1 MRQGSF
7 ELLFGAMLAL
17 LGSVPSSA
25 WGQNASQPASAV
37 AMPSPTV
44 LTTPG
49 GVRFGIWPKAPDKPA
64 PTLFILGSTI
74 DGTLGSAYFRQAGN
88 ALAER
93 GYLCV
98 SIDLP
103 CHGQEQKSGEPEGI
117 AGWRA
122 RAEKGEDFIKGMTD
136 RLTAVLDDLVK
147 RGWTDPQRVAACGT
161 SRGGFSAVH
170 FAAAEP
176 RVRCVAAYA
185 PVTELTVVRE
195 FLGAE
200 DNAVLK
206 KLSLERQA
214 DRLAGRAVWLIIG
227 DRDDRV
233 STDHSVQ
240 FARAVTKESLKR
252 KVPALV
258 DLHVVV
264 EPQGHTTPK
273 GAAELSAAW
282 IDERL
287 HPPATETKK

>member
-1 MRQGSF
+1 
-7 ELLFGAMLAL
+7 
-17 LGSVPSSA
+17 
-25 WGQNASQPASAV
+25 
-37 AMPSPTV
+37 
-44 LTTPG
+44 
-49 GVRFGIWPKAPDKPA
+49 VRFGIWPKAPDKPA

-88 ALAER
+88 TLAER

-240 FARAVTKESLKR
+240 FARAVTKESLKQ

-282 IDERL
+282 IDEQLRQ
-287 HPPATETKK
+287 PPTETKK

>member
-1 MRQGSF
+1 MTV
-7 ELLFGAMLAL
+7 AL
-17 LGSVPSSA
+17 LGSAASSA
-25 WGQNASQPASAV
+25 IGQDTPKRAAPADASA
-37 AMPSPTV
+37 APTV
-44 LTTPG
+44 LMTAG
-49 GVRFGIWPKAPDKPA
+49 GVRFGVWPKPPDKPS

-88 ALAER
+88 ALSER
-93 GYLCV
+93 GYVCV

-103 CHGQEQKSGEPEGI
+103 CHGQEQKEGEPEGI

-122 RAEKGEDFIKGMTD
+122 RAEKGEDFMKELTD

-147 RGWTDPQRVAACGT
+147 RGWTDPHRVAACGT

-195 FLGAE
+195 FAGAG

-206 KLSLERQA
+206 KLSLEQQA
-214 DRLAGRAVWLIIG
+214 ERLAGRAIWLIIG

-233 STDHSVQ
+233 STDHAIR
-240 FARAVTKESLKR
+240 FARAVTKESLVR
-252 KVPALV
+252 KQPALV

-282 IDERL
+282 IDEQLRQSV
-287 HPPATETKK
+287 AQTKK

>member
-1 MRQGSF
+1 MSRTITGV
-7 ELLFGAMLAL
+7 LRCG
-17 LGSVPSSA
+17 
-25 WGQNASQPASAV
+25 AV
-37 AMPSPTV
+37 AAVLATSTAAFAQEAAKPVTNEPPVET
-44 LTTPG
+44 LTTSD
-49 GVRFGIWPKAPDKPA
+49 GVKFGIWPRRPEKAS

-103 CHGQEQKSGEPEGI
+103 CHGLEQRSGEPEGI
-117 AGWRA
+117 AGWRH
-122 RAEKGEDFIKGMTD
+122 RAEKGDDFMADLCG
-136 RLTAVLDDLVK
+136 RLSKVLDDLIERK
-147 RGWTDPQRVAACGT
+147 WTDPERVAACGT

-185 PVTELTVVRE
+185 PVTDLAVVNE
-195 FLGAE
+195 FRTAADVPLIQ
-200 DNAVLK
+200 
-206 KLSLERQA
+206 KLSLERQSEK
-214 DRLAGRAVWLIIG
+214 LAGRAVWLIIG
-227 DRDDRV
+227 DRDERV
-233 STDHSVQ
+233 STDHSIR
-240 FARAVTKESLKR
+240 FARAVTAESLKL
-252 KVPALV
+252 KKPALV

-282 IDERL
+282 IDEQLRSG
-287 HPPATETKK
+287 PAAGKP